1 MLSFTEKELSESNE
15 ISIKYYASFPVLHAS
30 DKEFCYGVSPHTS
43 SSMTEEH
50 EEPGYDF
57 LDLHLQETET

>member
-1 MLSFTEKELSESNE
+1 MLSFTEKELNESKE
-15 ISIKYYASFPVLHAS
+15 ISIKYSASFPVLHTS
-30 DKEFCYGVSPHTS
+30 DKVFCCGVSPHTS
-43 SSMTEEH
+43 SPITEEH